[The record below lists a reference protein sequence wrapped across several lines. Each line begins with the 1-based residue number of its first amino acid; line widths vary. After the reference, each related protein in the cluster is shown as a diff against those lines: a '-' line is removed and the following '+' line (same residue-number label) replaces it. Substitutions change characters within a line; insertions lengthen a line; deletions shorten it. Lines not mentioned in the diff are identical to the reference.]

1 MRCEGESGCAEVRRG
16 ECEGESGCAEV
27 RRGEM

>member
-1 MRCEGESGCAEVRRG
+1 MRCEGESGCAKVRRG
-16 ECEGESGCAEV
+16 ECEGESGCAKV